1 MIDGRRDRKSR
12 EECAMVSTYFS
23 YNYIAHHLKQSL
35 TRVEQQQD
43 VAREAAY
50 YKANIGK
57 VKTVDDFMKDYRL
70 YHYATKAYGLED
82 MAYAKAFM
90 KKVLESDLSD
100 ANSFV
105 NKLVD
110 KRYREFAAAFSFNG
124 SATPVA
130 QSENQTD
137 ETIGLYT
144 ATKKHQVDALAD
156 DSKYY
161 SVEIGSISSADQLL
175 NNDRLRNYVYSAY
188 GIDQSKWSRDTISQV
203 LRSDPSDPNSYVN
216 TTFASQLSGLNADL
230 AQARSD
236 VTAATSRIA
245 DYTAQLSQPGA
256 NVTQLNVQILVE
268 KHHLE
273 SYASSISSLSDQI
286 GTIGGVVDLAGAF
299 EFFSDGSL
307 PSGVSAQTA
316 ANVTIT
322 KQRFDDSKSD
332 VYSAASPLNEAFAIR
347 QFRTAILKINS
358 VQAFVSTPGV
368 YDFAL
373 GAVGLDPGNVS
384 PATVTAVLESD
395 LNDPKSYVYTLKDNR
410 YLELARAFN
419 FDAKGNLT
427 TPLVAQDSAEVLQ
440 IAKDYVIGAAKSA
453 STATPPQQAAV
464 RAQATKDASEYQQAI
479 AGIDSVS
486 DLLANRPMVDFILL
500 PKALDPKKVRT
511 EFLGKVFSSDLN
523 DPKSFANTESD
534 PRFAE
539 IVASFN
545 FDSKGNVA
553 RLPMMGP
560 QKRDQFRETQANYVE
575 QSLEQQQGDA
585 NPGVRLALYFQRK
598 AGDITSAYDILADK
612 ALSEVFRTTFDLP
625 DSMAAMPIDQQ
636 AKFVDRFMKI
646 KDLSDPAKVTK
657 LLNRF
662 SAMYD
667 IRNSQSTGQGQS
679 PLLNLFQGSGS
690 GISDSTYLA
699 IAKLRTR

>member
-1 MIDGRRDRKSR
+1 
-12 EECAMVSTYFS
+12 MVSTYLS
-23 YNYIAHHLKQSL
+23 YSYITRNLKQSL

-50 YKANIGK
+50 YKAHIGK
-57 VKTVDDFMKDYRL
+57 VKSVDDFMKDYRL

-137 ETIGLYT
+137 EMIGLYT
-144 ATKKHQVDALAD
+144 ATRKSQVDALAG
-156 DSKYY
+156 DSNYY
-161 SVEIGSISSADQLL
+161 SAEIGNISSADQLL

-236 VTAATSRIA
+236 VTAANSRIA

-273 SYASSISSLSDQI
+273 SYASSISSLSEQI
-286 GTIGGVVDLAGAF
+286 ETIGGFVDLAGAF
-299 EFFSDGSL
+299 EFSSDGSL

-322 KQRFDDSKSD
+322 KQKFDDSKSA

-358 VQAFVSTPGV
+358 VEAFVSTPGV
-368 YDFAL
+368 YEFAL
-373 GAVGLDPGNVS
+373 GAVGLEPANVS
-384 PATVTAVLESD
+384 PATVKAVLESD
-395 LNDPKSYVYTLKDNR
+395 INDPKSYVYTLKDNR

-440 IAKDYVIGAAKSA
+440 IAKDYVIGAVKSA
-453 STATPPQQAAV
+453 STATPQQQAAV

-500 PKALDPKKVRT
+500 AKGLDPRKVST
-511 EFLGKVFSSDLN
+511 EFLKKIFSSDLN

-657 LLNRF
+657 LLSRF

-679 PLLNLFQGSGS
+679 PLLNLFQGSSS

>member
-1 MIDGRRDRKSR
+1 
-12 EECAMVSTYFS
+12 MVSTYFS
-23 YNYIAHHLKQSL
+23 YSYITRNLKQSL

-50 YKANIGK
+50 YKAHIGK
-57 VKTVDDFMKDYRL
+57 VKSVDDFMKDYRL

-137 ETIGLYT
+137 EMIGLYT
-144 ATKKHQVDALAD
+144 ATRKSQVDALAG
-156 DSKYY
+156 DSNYY
-161 SVEIGSISSADQLL
+161 SAEIGNISGANQFL

-236 VTAATSRIA
+236 VTAANSRIA

-256 NVTQLNVQILVE
+256 NVAQLNVQILVE

-286 GTIGGVVDLAGAF
+286 GTIGGFVDLAGAF
-299 EFFSDGSL
+299 EFSSDGSL

-322 KQRFDDSKSD
+322 KQRFDDSKSA
-332 VYSAASPLNEAFAIR
+332 VYSAASPLSEAFAIR
-347 QFRTAILKINS
+347 QFRIAILKINS

-368 YDFAL
+368 YEFAL
-373 GAVGLDPGNVS
+373 GAVGLEPANVS
-384 PATVTAVLESD
+384 PATVKAVLESD
-395 LNDPKSYVYTLKDNR
+395 INDPKSYVYTLKDNR

-440 IAKDYVIGAAKSA
+440 IAKDYVIGAVKSA
-453 STATPPQQAAV
+453 STATPQQQAAV

-486 DLLANRPMVDFILL
+486 DLLANRPTVDFILL
-500 PKALDPKKVRT
+500 AKGLDPRKVST
-511 EFLGKVFSSDLN
+511 EFLKKIFSSDLN

-657 LLNRF
+657 LLSRF

>member
-1 MIDGRRDRKSR
+1 
-12 EECAMVSTYFS
+12 MVSTYFS
-23 YNYIAHHLKQSL
+23 YSYITRNLKQSL

-50 YKANIGK
+50 YKAHIGK
-57 VKTVDDFMKDYRL
+57 VKSVDDFMKDYRL

-137 ETIGLYT
+137 EMIGLYT
-144 ATKKHQVDALAD
+144 ATRKSQVDALAG
-156 DSKYY
+156 DSNYY
-161 SVEIGSISSADQLL
+161 SAEIGNISSADQLL

-236 VTAATSRIA
+236 VTAANSRIA

-256 NVTQLNVQILVE
+256 NVAQLNVQILVE

-286 GTIGGVVDLAGAF
+286 GTIGGFVDLAGAF
-299 EFFSDGSL
+299 EFSSDGSL

-322 KQRFDDSKSD
+322 KQKFDDSKSA

-358 VQAFVSTPGV
+358 VEAFVSTPGV

-373 GAVGLDPGNVS
+373 GAVGLDPANVL
-384 PATVTAVLESD
+384 PATVKAVLESD
-395 LNDPKSYVYTLKDNR
+395 INDPKSYVYTLKDNR

-440 IAKDYVIGAAKSA
+440 IAKDYVIGAVKSA
-453 STATPPQQAAV
+453 STATPQQQAAV

-500 PKALDPKKVRT
+500 AKGLDPRKVST
-511 EFLGKVFSSDLN
+511 EFLKKIFSSDLN

-560 QKRDQFRETQANYVE
+560 QKRDQFRETQASYVE

-657 LLNRF
+657 LLSRF

-679 PLLNLFQGSGS
+679 PLLNLFQGSSS

>member
-1 MIDGRRDRKSR
+1 
-12 EECAMVSTYFS
+12 MVTTYFS
-23 YNYIAHHLKQSL
+23 YSYITRNLKQSL
-35 TRVEQQQD
+35 TRIEQQTD

-70 YHYATKAYGLED
+70 YHYAMKAYGLED

-90 KKVLESDLSD
+90 KKVLESDLNDSK
-100 ANSFV
+100 SFV

-124 SATPVA
+124 AATPVA
-130 QSENQTD
+130 QSDDQTD
-137 ETIGLYT
+137 EMIGLYT
-144 ATKKHQVDALAD
+144 ATKKSQVDALAD
-156 DSKYY
+156 DTKYY
-161 SVEIGSISSADQLL
+161 NAKIGNITSADQLL
-175 NNDRLRNYVYSAY
+175 NDDRLRNYVYSAF
-188 GIDQSKWSRDTISQV
+188 GIDESKWPRDTISQV
-203 LRSDPSDPNSYVN
+203 LRSDASDPNSYVN
-216 TTFASQLSGLNADL
+216 TTFASQLTGLNAQL
-230 AQARSD
+230 AQAKSD
-236 VTAATSRIA
+236 VSATNTKIA

-256 NVTQLNVQILVE
+256 DVTQLKIQILVE
-268 KHHLE
+268 KQHLE
-273 SYASSISSLSDQI
+273 SYTKSVSDLGDQI
-286 GTIGGVVDLAGAF
+286 ATIGNFVDLAGAF
-299 EFFSDGSL
+299 EFSPDGSL

-316 ANVTIT
+316 ANVTLTT
-322 KQRFDDSKSD
+322 KAFDDSKSA
-332 VYSAASPLNEAFAIR
+332 VYAAASPLNEAFAIR
-347 QFRTAILKINS
+347 QFRTAVLTINS
-358 VQAFVSTPGV
+358 LQTFVSTPAV

-373 GAVGLDPGNVS
+373 GAVGLDPAKVS
-384 PATVTAVLESD
+384 QDTVKKVLESD
-395 LNDPKSYVYTLKDNR
+395 LSDPKSYVYTLKDNR
-410 YLELARAFN
+410 YVELARAFN

-427 TPLVAQDSAEVLQ
+427 TPLVAQDPAEVLD
-440 IAKDYVIGAAKSA
+440 IARDYVIQAVKQAR
-453 STATPPQQAAV
+453 PDQQKAV
-464 RAQATKDASEYQQAI
+464 RAQAQKDATSYQEAI

-486 DLLANRPMVDFILL
+486 ELLDNRKMVDFILAA
-500 PKALDPKKVRT
+500 KGLDPKKVST
-511 EFLGKVFSSDLN
+511 EFLKKIFASDLN
-523 DPKSFANTESD
+523 NPKSFANTQSD

-560 QKRDQFRETQANYVE
+560 QKRDQFRETQANYLQ
-575 QSLEQQQGDA
+575 QSLEQQQGET

-598 AGDITSAYDILADK
+598 AGEITSAYDILADK

-646 KDLSDPAKVTK
+646 TDLSDPTKVAK

-667 IRNSQSTGQGQS
+667 IRNSQSTGQAQS
-679 PLLNLFQGSGS
+679 PLLNLFQGSNS
-690 GISDSTYLA
+690 GLSDSTYLA
-699 IAKLRTR
+699 IAKLRSH

>member
-1 MIDGRRDRKSR
+1 
-12 EECAMVSTYFS
+12 MVSTYFS
-23 YNYIAHHLKQSL
+23 YSYITRNLKQSL

-50 YKANIGK
+50 YKAHIGN
-57 VKTVDDFMKDYRL
+57 VKSVDDFMKDYRL

-82 MAYAKAFM
+82 MAYVKAFM

-137 ETIGLYT
+137 EMIGLYT
-144 ATKKHQVDALAD
+144 ATRKSQVDALAG
-156 DSKYY
+156 DSNYY
-161 SVEIGSISSADQLL
+161 SAEIGNISSADQLL

-236 VTAATSRIA
+236 VTAANSRIA

-273 SYASSISSLSDQI
+273 SYASSISSLSEQI
-286 GTIGGVVDLAGAF
+286 GTIGGFVDLAGAF
-299 EFFSDGSL
+299 EFSSDGSL

-322 KQRFDDSKSD
+322 KRKFDDSKSA

-368 YDFAL
+368 YEFAL
-373 GAVGLDPGNVS
+373 GAVGLEPANVS
-384 PATVTAVLESD
+384 PATVKAVLESD
-395 LNDPKSYVYTLKDNR
+395 INDPKSYVYTLKDNR

-440 IAKDYVIGAAKSA
+440 IAKDYVIGAVKSA
-453 STATPPQQAAV
+453 STATPQQQAAV

-500 PKALDPKKVRT
+500 AKGLDPRKVST
-511 EFLGKVFSSDLN
+511 EFLKKIFSSDLN

-657 LLNRF
+657 LLSRF

-679 PLLNLFQGSGS
+679 PLLNLFQGSSS

>member
-1 MIDGRRDRKSR
+1 
-12 EECAMVSTYFS
+12 MVSTYFS
-23 YNYIAHHLKQSL
+23 YSYITRNLKQSL

-50 YKANIGK
+50 YKAHIGK
-57 VKTVDDFMKDYRL
+57 VKSVDDFMKDYRL

-137 ETIGLYT
+137 EMIGLYT
-144 ATKKHQVDALAD
+144 ATRKSQVDALTG
-156 DSKYY
+156 DSNYY
-161 SVEIGSISSADQLL
+161 SAEIGNISSADQLL

-188 GIDQSKWSRDTISQV
+188 GIDQTKWSRDTISQV

-236 VTAATSRIA
+236 VTAANSRIA
-245 DYTAQLSQPGA
+245 DYTTQLSQPGA

-286 GTIGGVVDLAGAF
+286 GTIGGFVDLAGAF
-299 EFFSDGSL
+299 EFSPDGSL

-322 KQRFDDSKSD
+322 KQRFDDSKSA

-373 GAVGLDPGNVS
+373 GAVGLDPANVS
-384 PATVTAVLESD
+384 PATVKAVLESD
-395 LNDPKSYVYTLKDNR
+395 INDPKSYVYTLKDNR

-440 IAKDYVIGAAKSA
+440 IAKDYVIGAVKSA
-453 STATPPQQAAV
+453 STATPQQQAAV

-500 PKALDPKKVRT
+500 AKGLDPKKVST
-511 EFLGKVFSSDLN
+511 DFLKKIFASDLN

-539 IVASFN
+539 IAASFN
-545 FDSKGNVA
+545 FDSQGNVA

-699 IAKLRTR
+699 IAKLRTH

>member
-1 MIDGRRDRKSR
+1 
-12 EECAMVSTYFS
+12 MVSTYFS
-23 YNYIAHHLKQSL
+23 YSYITRNLKQSL
-35 TRVEQQQD
+35 ARVEQQTD
-43 VAREAAY
+43 VAREEAY

-70 YHYATKAYGLED
+70 YHYAMKAYGLED

-100 ANSFV
+100 PKSFV

-110 KRYREFAAAFSFNG
+110 KRYQEFAAAFSFNG
-124 SATPVA
+124 GATPVA
-130 QSENQTD
+130 QSENQID
-137 ETIGLYT
+137 EMIDLYT
-144 ATKKHQVDALAD
+144 ATKKSQVDALAD

-161 SVEIGSISSADQLL
+161 SAEIGNISSADQLL

-188 GIDQSKWSRDTISQV
+188 GIDESKWPRDTISQV

-216 TTFASQLSGLNADL
+216 TTFASQLTGLNAQL
-230 AQARSD
+230 AQAKSD
-236 VTAATSRIA
+236 ASAADLKITA
-245 DYTAQLSQPGA
+245 YKAQLSQPGA
-256 NVTQLNVQILVE
+256 DVNQLNIQILVE
-268 KHHLE
+268 KSHLE
-273 SYASSISSLSDQI
+273 SYTKSISSLGDQI
-286 GTIGGVVDLAGAF
+286 STIGGFVDLAGAF
-299 EFFSDGSL
+299 EFSSDGSL

-316 ANVTIT
+316 ANVAIT
-322 KQRFDDSKSD
+322 KTRFDDSKAA
-332 VYSAASPLNEAFAIR
+332 VYSAASPLNEAFAVR

-358 VQAFVSTPGV
+358 VQAFVSTPAV

-373 GAVGLDPGNVS
+373 GAVGLDPKGVS
-384 PATVTAVLESD
+384 QATIKAVLESD
-395 LNDPKSYVYTLKDNR
+395 LSDPKSFVYTLKDNR
-410 YLELARAFN
+410 YVQLAHAFN

-427 TPLVAQDSAEVLQ
+427 TPLVAQDSAEVVE
-440 IAKDYVIGAAKSA
+440 IARNYVIAALKQA
-453 STATPPQQAAV
+453 SPQQQAAV
-464 RAQATKDASEYQQAI
+464 RAQATKDATAYQEAI

-500 PKALDPKKVRT
+500 AKGLEPKKVST
-511 EFLGKVFSSDLN
+511 EFLKKIFSSDLSN
-523 DPKSFANTESD
+523 PKSFANTQSD

-560 QKRDQFRETQANYVE
+560 QKRDQFRETQANYLQ
-575 QSLEQQQGDA
+575 QSLEQQQGDT

-598 AGDITSAYDILADK
+598 AGEITSAYDILADK

-625 DSMAAMPIDQQ
+625 DSMASMQIDQQ
-636 AKFVDRFMKI
+636 AKVVDKFMKI
-646 KDLSDPAKVTK
+646 KDLSDPAKVEK
-657 LLNRF
+657 LLSRF

-667 IRNSQSTGQGQS
+667 VRNSQSIGQGQS
-679 PLLNLFQGSGS
+679 PLLNLFQGSSS
-690 GISDSTYLA
+690 GISGISESTFLA
-699 IAKLRTR
+699 IAKLRAH

>member
-1 MIDGRRDRKSR
+1 
-12 EECAMVSTYFS
+12 MVSTYFS
-23 YNYIAHHLKQSL
+23 YSYITHNLKQSL

-50 YKANIGK
+50 YKAHIGN
-57 VKTVDDFMKDYRL
+57 VKSVDDFMKDYRL

-137 ETIGLYT
+137 EMIGLYT
-144 ATKKHQVDALAD
+144 ATRKSQVDALAG
-156 DSKYY
+156 DSNYY
-161 SVEIGSISSADQLL
+161 SAEIGNISSADQLL

-236 VTAATSRIA
+236 VTAANSRIA

-273 SYASSISSLSDQI
+273 SYASSISSLSEQI
-286 GTIGGVVDLAGAF
+286 GTIGGFVDLAGAF
-299 EFFSDGSL
+299 EFSSDGSL

-322 KQRFDDSKSD
+322 KRKFDDSKSA

-368 YDFAL
+368 YEFAL
-373 GAVGLDPGNVS
+373 GAVGLEPANVS
-384 PATVTAVLESD
+384 PATVKAVLESD
-395 LNDPKSYVYTLKDNR
+395 INDPKSYVYTLKDNR

-440 IAKDYVIGAAKSA
+440 IAKDYVIGAVKSA
-453 STATPPQQAAV
+453 STATPQQQAAV

-500 PKALDPKKVRT
+500 AKGLDPRKVST
-511 EFLGKVFSSDLN
+511 EFLKKIFSSDLN

-646 KDLSDPAKVTK
+646 KDLSDPTKVTK
-657 LLNRF
+657 LLSRF

-679 PLLNLFQGSGS
+679 PLLNLFQGSSS

>member
-1 MIDGRRDRKSR
+1 
-12 EECAMVSTYFS
+12 MVSTYFS
-23 YNYIAHHLKQSL
+23 YSYITRNLKQSL

-50 YKANIGK
+50 YKAHIGK
-57 VKTVDDFMKDYRL
+57 VKSVDDFMKDYRL

-137 ETIGLYT
+137 EMIGLYT
-144 ATKKHQVDALAD
+144 ATRKSQVDALTG
-156 DSKYY
+156 DSNYY
-161 SVEIGSISSADQLL
+161 SAEIGNISSADQLL

-268 KHHLE
+268 KYHLE

-286 GTIGGVVDLAGAF
+286 GTIGGFVDLAGAF
-299 EFFSDGSL
+299 EFSPDGSL

-322 KQRFDDSKSD
+322 KQKFDDSKSA

-358 VQAFVSTPGV
+358 VQTFVSTPGV

-373 GAVGLDPGNVS
+373 GAVGLDPGNVP
-384 PATVTAVLESD
+384 PATVKAVLESD

-419 FDAKGNLT
+419 FDAKGNLA

-453 STATPPQQAAV
+453 STATPQQQAAV

-500 PKALDPKKVRT
+500 AKGLDPKKVST

-699 IAKLRTR
+699 IAKLRTH

>member
-1 MIDGRRDRKSR
+1 
-12 EECAMVSTYFS
+12 MVSTYFS
-23 YNYIAHHLKQSL
+23 YSYITRNLKQSL

-50 YKANIGK
+50 YKAHIGK
-57 VKTVDDFMKDYRL
+57 VKSVDDFMKDYRL

-137 ETIGLYT
+137 EMIGLYT
-144 ATKKHQVDALAD
+144 ATRKSQVDALAG
-156 DSKYY
+156 DSNYY
-161 SVEIGSISSADQLL
+161 SAEIGNISSADQLL
-175 NNDRLRNYVYSAY
+175 NNDRLRNYIYSAY

-203 LRSDPSDPNSYVN
+203 LRSDPSDPSSYVN

-236 VTAATSRIA
+236 VTAANSRIA
-245 DYTAQLSQPGA
+245 DYTTQLSQPGA

-286 GTIGGVVDLAGAF
+286 GTIGRFVDLAGAF
-299 EFFSDGSL
+299 EFSSDGSL

-322 KQRFDDSKSD
+322 KQKFDDSKSA

-373 GAVGLDPGNVS
+373 GAVGLDPANVS
-384 PATVTAVLESD
+384 PATVKAVLESD
-395 LNDPKSYVYTLKDNR
+395 INDPKSYVYTLKDDR

-440 IAKDYVIGAAKSA
+440 MAKDYVIGAVKSA
-453 STATPPQQAAV
+453 STATPQQQAAV

-500 PKALDPKKVRT
+500 AKGLDPRKVST
-511 EFLGKVFSSDLN
+511 EFLKKIFSSDLN
-523 DPKSFANTESD
+523 DPKSFANTEND

-560 QKRDQFRETQANYVE
+560 QKRDQFREAQANYVE

-657 LLNRF
+657 LLSRF

-679 PLLNLFQGSGS
+679 PLLNLFQGSSS

-699 IAKLRTR
+699 IAKLRTH

>member
-1 MIDGRRDRKSR
+1 
-12 EECAMVSTYFS
+12 MVSTYFS
-23 YNYIAHHLKQSL
+23 YSYITRNLKQSL

-50 YKANIGK
+50 YKAHIGK
-57 VKTVDDFMKDYRL
+57 VKSVDDFMKDYRL
-70 YHYATKAYGLED
+70 YRYATKAYGLED

-100 ANSFV
+100 ANSFI

-124 SATPVA
+124 SATSVA

-137 ETIGLYT
+137 EMIGLYT
-144 ATKKHQVDALAD
+144 ATRKSQVDALAG
-156 DSKYY
+156 DSNYY
-161 SVEIGSISSADQLL
+161 SAEIGNISSADQLL

-236 VTAATSRIA
+236 VTAANSRIA

-256 NVTQLNVQILVE
+256 NVAQLNVQILVE

-273 SYASSISSLSDQI
+273 SYASSIFSLSEQI
-286 GTIGGVVDLAGAF
+286 GTIGGFVDLAGAF
-299 EFFSDGSL
+299 EFSSDGSL

-322 KQRFDDSKSD
+322 KQKFDDSKSA

-368 YDFAL
+368 YEFAL
-373 GAVGLDPGNVS
+373 GAVGLEPVNVS
-384 PATVTAVLESD
+384 PATVKAVLESD
-395 LNDPKSYVYTLKDNR
+395 INDPKSYVCTLKDNR

-440 IAKDYVIGAAKSA
+440 IAKDYVIGAVKSA
-453 STATPPQQAAV
+453 STATPQQQAAV

-500 PKALDPKKVRT
+500 AKGLDPRKVST
-511 EFLGKVFSSDLN
+511 EFLKKIFSSDLN

-657 LLNRF
+657 LLSRF

-679 PLLNLFQGSGS
+679 PLLNLFQGSSS
-690 GISDSTYLA
+690 GISHSTYLA

>member
-1 MIDGRRDRKSR
+1 
-12 EECAMVSTYFS
+12 MVSTYFS
-23 YNYIAHHLKQSL
+23 YSYITRNLKQSL

-50 YKANIGK
+50 YKAHIGK
-57 VKTVDDFMKDYRL
+57 VKSVDDFMKDDRL
-70 YHYATKAYGLED
+70 YRYATKAYGLED

-100 ANSFV
+100 ANSFI

-124 SATPVA
+124 SATSVA

-137 ETIGLYT
+137 EMIGLYT
-144 ATKKHQVDALAD
+144 ATRKSQVDALAG
-156 DSKYY
+156 DSNYY
-161 SVEIGSISSADQLL
+161 SAEIGNISSADQLL

-236 VTAATSRIA
+236 VTAANSRIA

-256 NVTQLNVQILVE
+256 NVAQLNVQILVE

-273 SYASSISSLSDQI
+273 SYASSIFSLSEQI
-286 GTIGGVVDLAGAF
+286 GTIGGFVDLAGAF
-299 EFFSDGSL
+299 EFSSDGSL

-322 KQRFDDSKSD
+322 KQKFDDSKSA

-368 YDFAL
+368 YEFAL
-373 GAVGLDPGNVS
+373 GAVGLEPVNVS
-384 PATVTAVLESD
+384 PATVKAVLESD
-395 LNDPKSYVYTLKDNR
+395 INDPKSYVCTLKDNR

-440 IAKDYVIGAAKSA
+440 IAKDYVIGAVKSA
-453 STATPPQQAAV
+453 STATPQQQAAV

-500 PKALDPKKVRT
+500 AKGLDPRKVST
-511 EFLGKVFSSDLN
+511 EFLKKIFSSDLN

-657 LLNRF
+657 LLSRF

-679 PLLNLFQGSGS
+679 PLLNLFQGSSS

>member
-1 MIDGRRDRKSR
+1 
-12 EECAMVSTYFS
+12 MVSTYFS
-23 YNYIAHHLKQSL
+23 YNYITRNLKQSL
-35 TRVEQQQD
+35 TKVEQQPD

-100 ANSFV
+100 PKSFV

-110 KRYREFAAAFSFNG
+110 PRYREFAAAFSFNG

-130 QSENQTD
+130 QSETQTD
-137 ETIGLYT
+137 EMIGLYT
-144 ATKKHQVDALAD
+144 ATKKSQVDAAVG
-156 DSKYY
+156 DSNYY
-161 SVEIGSISSADQLL
+161 SAEIGNISSADQLL

-188 GIDQSKWSRDTISQV
+188 GIDQSKWPAATISQV

-216 TTFASQLSGLNADL
+216 TTFASQLSGLNAQL
-230 AQARSD
+230 AQAQSD
-236 VTAATSRIA
+236 ASAASLKIT
-245 DYTAQLSQPGA
+245 DYTTQLSQPGA
-256 NVTQLNVQILVE
+256 DVPQLNIQILVE
-268 KHHLE
+268 KYHLE
-273 SYASSISSLSDQI
+273 LSTKNISSLNDQKT
-286 GTIGGVVDLAGAF
+286 TIGGFVDLAGAF
-299 EFFSDGSL
+299 EFSADGSL
-307 PSGVSAQTA
+307 PAGVPAQTA
-316 ANVTIT
+316 ANIALT
-322 KQRFDDSKSD
+322 KKQFDDSKAA
-332 VYSAASPLNEAFAIR
+332 VYSAASPIFEAVAIK
-347 QFRTAILKINS
+347 QFRADLLKINS

-368 YDFAL
+368 YNFAL
-373 GAVGLDPGNVS
+373 GAVGLDPEKVS
-384 PATVTAVLESD
+384 QATIKAVLESD
-395 LNDPKSYVYTLKDNR
+395 LSDPKSYVYTLKDDR
-410 YLELARAFN
+410 YVQLAHAFN
-419 FDAKGNLT
+419 FDAKGNMT

-440 IAKDYVIGAAKSA
+440 IAKAYVIQAVKSA
-453 STATPPQQAAV
+453 STASPQQQKAV
-464 RAQATKDASEYQQAI
+464 RAQATQDATAYQGAI

-486 DLLANRPMVDFILL
+486 DLLANRPMVDLILL
-500 PKALDPKKVRT
+500 AKGLDPRKVSTDFLKKA
-511 EFLGKVFSSDLN
+511 FASDLN
-523 DPKSFANTESD
+523 DKKSFVNTQSD
-534 PRFAE
+534 PRYAE

-560 QKRDQFRETQANYVE
+560 QKRDQFQETQSNYLE
-575 QSLEQQQGDA
+575 QSLEQQQGDT

-646 KDLSDPAKVTK
+646 KDLSDPAKVEK

-667 IRNSQSTGQGQS
+667 IRNSQTTDQGQS
-679 PLLNLFQGSGS
+679 PLLNLFQGSSS

-699 IAKLRTR
+699 IAKLGTR

>member
-1 MIDGRRDRKSR
+1 
-12 EECAMVSTYFS
+12 MVSTYFS
-23 YNYIAHHLKQSL
+23 YSYITRNLKQSL

-50 YKANIGK
+50 YKAHIGN
-57 VKTVDDFMKDYRL
+57 VKSVDDFMKDYRL

-137 ETIGLYT
+137 EMIGLYT
-144 ATKKHQVDALAD
+144 ATRKSQVDALAG
-156 DSKYY
+156 DSNYY
-161 SVEIGSISSADQLL
+161 SAEIGNISSADQLL

-236 VTAATSRIA
+236 VTAANSRIA

-273 SYASSISSLSDQI
+273 SYASSISSLSEQI
-286 GTIGGVVDLAGAF
+286 GTIGGFVDLAGAF
-299 EFFSDGSL
+299 EFSSDGSL

-322 KQRFDDSKSD
+322 KQKFDDSKSA

-368 YDFAL
+368 YEFAL
-373 GAVGLDPGNVS
+373 GAVGLEPANVS
-384 PATVTAVLESD
+384 PATVKAVLESD
-395 LNDPKSYVYTLKDNR
+395 INDPKSYVYTLKDNR

-440 IAKDYVIGAAKSA
+440 IAKDYVIGAVKSA
-453 STATPPQQAAV
+453 STATPQQQAAV

-500 PKALDPKKVRT
+500 AKGLDPRKVST
-511 EFLGKVFSSDLN
+511 EFLKKIFSSDLN

-545 FDSKGNVA
+545 FDVKGNVA

-657 LLNRF
+657 LLSRF

-679 PLLNLFQGSGS
+679 PLLNLFQGSSS

>member
-1 MIDGRRDRKSR
+1 
-12 EECAMVSTYFS
+12 MVSTYFS
-23 YNYIAHHLKQSL
+23 YSYITRNLKQSL

-50 YKANIGK
+50 YKAHIGK
-57 VKTVDDFMKDYRL
+57 VKSVDDFMKDYRL

-137 ETIGLYT
+137 EMIGLYT
-144 ATKKHQVDALAD
+144 ATRKSQVDALTG
-156 DSKYY
+156 DSNYY
-161 SVEIGSISSADQLL
+161 SAEIGNISSADQLL
-175 NNDRLRNYVYSAY
+175 NNDRLRNYIYSAY

-268 KHHLE
+268 KYHLE

-286 GTIGGVVDLAGAF
+286 GTIGGFVDLAGAF
-299 EFFSDGSL
+299 EFSPDGSL

-322 KQRFDDSKSD
+322 KQKFDDSKSA

-358 VQAFVSTPGV
+358 VQRFVSTPGV

-373 GAVGLDPGNVS
+373 GAVGLDPANV
-384 PATVTAVLESD
+384 PPVTVKAVLESD
-395 LNDPKSYVYTLKDNR
+395 LNDPESYVYTLKDNR

-453 STATPPQQAAV
+453 STATPQQQAAV
-464 RAQATKDASEYQQAI
+464 RAQATKDASAYQQAI

-500 PKALDPKKVRT
+500 AKGLDPRKVST
-511 EFLGKVFSSDLN
+511 EFLGKVFSSDLD

-560 QKRDQFRETQANYVE
+560 QKRDQFREAQANYVE

-657 LLNRF
+657 LLSRF

-699 IAKLRTR
+699 IAKLRTH